1 MEERKRKAGQ
11 QEDIWDSLTG
21 IYNRR
26 GFYLATQEL
35 FDRNPDT
42 EYVIAYWNVQRFKVI
57 NELFGRE
64 VGDGI
69 LIRMAE
75 MIKSA
80 YRGVEGN
87 HGIEG
92 TYGRMESDNF
102 ALCFPAR
109 FLDGDRAFVH
119 SGEIIYV
126 SEGAEYRFSSCY
138 GLYHVEDRSVGVA
151 AMVDRSRLAMDT
163 VKTNYVRPFAY
174 YKDSMRERVVME
186 QILMSECERAVD
198 ERQFMVYYQPVCD
211 AVSGQIMS
219 AEALVRWKHPQRG
232 MISPGVFIPLF
243 ERNGFVSVLD
253 RYVWDTVCRML
264 RRRLDEGKEVVPVSI
279 NVSRVD
285 FYNQQLCENIL
296 QILDKYGLEKRLL
309 RLEVTESSYSD
320 DPQHVLEIVKRLQ
333 DNGFTIMMDDFGSG
347 YSSLNTL
354 KDLPV
359 DILKIDMKFMDD
371 LEKGGKSAI
380 ILESIV
386 RMAKWMS
393 LKAVAEGVET
403 EEELNFLKSVE
414 CNYIQGYYFYRPMP
428 EAEFEEQLDQRDDLP
443 EDANLVF
450 SGGED
455 DFMKI
460 YSEGIKGENLFQNM
474 LGGLGI
480 YELVDGRMEI
490 VRANKGY
497 CEMLMEPGSTGIM
510 SEGRLI
516 REYMYEEDYEALLER
531 CGEAER
537 TRHTVD
543 TQLRRKRYDG
553 STIWLDVRIHFLGNQ
568 GKRRLFC
575 FYIVDISGTKRIE
588 MENYTNRYAQALL
601 RTYDKVYR
609 LDYDTG
615 YAEVLHSGEE
625 GMEVGDKVYFRDFFD
640 RFDGEIVSER
650 KGEYRMWMQSRDT
663 VEKALR
669 ESGRDRLDF
678 CYRMKGGGQVL
689 AELSKVTT
697 VYEGDGYLACVK
709 KRQGNGMEMEEKEAG
724 EK

>member
-1 MEERKRKAGQ
+1 MEERKIRAGQ
-11 QEDIWDSLTG
+11 QGELWDSLTG

-26 GFYLATQEL
+26 GFYRATQEL

-87 HGIEG
+87 HGMEG

-109 FLDGDRAFVH
+109 FLEGDRAFVH
-119 SGEIIYV
+119 SGEIVYV

-138 GLYHVEDRSVGVA
+138 GLYRVEDRSVGIA

-163 VKTNYVRPFAY
+163 VKTNYVKPFAY
-174 YKDSMRERVVME
+174 YTDSMRERVVME
-186 QILMSECERAVD
+186 QILMSECERAIS

-296 QILDKYGLEKRLL
+296 QILDRYGLEKRLL

-371 LEKGGKSAI
+371 LDKGGKSAI

-428 EAEFEEQLDQRDDLP
+428 EAEFEEQLDQREEP
-443 EDANLVF
+443 EEYGNHAF
-450 SGGED
+450 SVGED
-455 DFMKI
+455 DF
-460 YSEGIKGENLFQNM
+460 
-474 LGGLGI
+474 
-480 YELVDGRMEI
+480 
-490 VRANKGY
+490 
-497 CEMLMEPGSTGIM
+497 EMLMEPGSTGMM
-510 SEGRLI
+510 SGGRLI

-575 FYIVDISGTKRIE
+575 FYIVDISGTKRME

-615 YAEVLHSGEE
+615 YAEVLHSSEE

-640 RFDGEIVSER
+640 RFDTEIVSER
-650 KGEYRMWMQSRDT
+650 KGEYRKWMQNRDA

-669 ESGRDRLDF
+669 ESGTGRLKLS
-678 CYRMKGGGQVL
+678 YRQNGGWQVQ
-689 AELSKVTT
+689 AELSKVST
-697 VYEGDGYLACVK
+697 VYEEDGYLACVK
-709 KRQGNGMEMEEKEAG
+709 KWKEKGMAEKEDG

>member
-1 MEERKRKAGQ
+1 MGKQQMRADR

-26 GFYLATQEL
+26 GFYQATQEL

-42 EYVIAYWNVQRFKVI
+42 KYVIAYWNIQRFKVI

-64 VGDGI
+64 VGDSI
-69 LIRMAE
+69 LIQMAE

-80 YRGVEGN
+80 YRGVEGE
-87 HGIEG
+87 HDIEG

-102 ALCFPAR
+102 AICFPAR
-109 FLDGDRAFVH
+109 FLEGDRAFVH
-119 SGEIIYV
+119 SSEITYV

-138 GLYHVEDRSVGVA
+138 GLYLVEDRSVSIA

-163 VKTNYVRPFAY
+163 VKTNYVKPFAY
-174 YKDSMRERVVME
+174 YNDSMREHVVME
-186 QILMSECERAVD
+186 QILMSECEKAVR
-198 ERQFMVYYQPVCD
+198 EHQFMVYYQPVCD
-211 AVSGQIMS
+211 AVSGRIMS
-219 AEALVRWKHPQRG
+219 AEALVRWKHPQKG
-232 MISPGVFIPLF
+232 MISPAVFIPLF

-253 RYVWDTVCRML
+253 RYVWEKVCQML

-285 FYNQQLCENIL
+285 FYNQQLCENIIS
-296 QILDKYGLEKRLL
+296 ILDKYGLEKRLL

-333 DNGFTIMMDDFGSG
+333 NHGFTIMMDDFGSG

-371 LEKGGKSAI
+371 FEKGGKSAI

-428 EAEFEEQLDQRDDLP
+428 EAEFEEQLDHREELP
-443 EDANLVF
+443 ERREISI
-450 SGGED
+450 SGEESD
-455 DFMKI
+455 LAAL
-460 YSEGIKGENLFQNM
+460 YSESMKGESLFENM
-474 LGGLGI
+474 MGGLGV

-490 VRANKGY
+490 VRANQGY
-497 CEMLMEPGSTGIM
+497 CDMLLEPGSVGLL
-510 SEGRLI
+510 SGGRLI
-516 REYMYEEDYEALLER
+516 SEYMYDEDYQELLER
-531 CGEAER
+531 CEEAER
-537 TRHTVD
+537 EKNMVD

-553 STIWLDVRIHFLGNQ
+553 SMIWLSVRIRFLGNQ
-568 GKRRLFC
+568 GKRKLFC
-575 FYIVDISGTKRIE
+575 FYIMDITRMKQIE
-588 MENYTNRYAQALL
+588 MEGYANRYSQALF
-601 RTYDKVYR
+601 RTFDKVYR
-609 LDYDTG
+609 LDYETG
-615 YAEVLHSGEE
+615 YAEVLHTSEE
-625 GMEVGDKVYFRDFFD
+625 KVKIGDKVYFPDFFN
-640 RFDGEIVSER
+640 RFAGEIISDR
-650 KGEYRMWMQSRDT
+650 KEEYRKWMQSREAVD
-663 VEKALR
+663 KALQSNR
-669 ESGRDRLDF
+669 SGSLTIDYQVESP
-678 CYRMKGGGQVL
+678 
-689 AELSKVTT
+689 ELPWKWVWASLTKVTT
-697 VYEGDGYLACVK
+697 AYEEEGYLVCLK
-709 KRQGNGMEMEEKEAG
+709 KA
-724 EK
+724 